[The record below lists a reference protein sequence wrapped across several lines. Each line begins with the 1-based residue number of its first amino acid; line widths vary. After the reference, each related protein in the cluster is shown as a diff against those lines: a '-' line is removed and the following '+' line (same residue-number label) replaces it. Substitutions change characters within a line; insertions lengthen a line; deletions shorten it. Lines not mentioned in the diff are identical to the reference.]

1 MASKLPVSDRS
12 VRKSTV
18 KSSVLWNKE
27 CYCTMLK
34 YNSFKK
40 SSKNSN
46 CVKKESFYKSKKVET
61 KSESES
67 NTQLNSHTFKS
78 SENSAH
84 LQTNNQ
90 SAYRNE
96 DVGYEGTLCVD

>member
-1 MASKLPVSDRS
+1 MK
-12 VRKSTV
+12 
-18 KSSVLWNKE
+18 
-27 CYCTMLK
+27 
-34 YNSFKK
+34 
-40 SSKNSN
+40 
-46 CVKKESFYKSKKVET
+46 T
-61 KSESES
+61 KSES

-96 DVGYEGTLCVD
+96 DVGYEGTLCVDWLETNLECDTRES